1 MQCHDSDNYNTQYN
15 LLAKKNAEECRELVN
30 IKPSVPPCER
40 PNRKPPT
47 LHTFCNHN
55 INIQYKYEGGEKGII
70 KPCGICIRVDENGKK
85 QSPCPVCT
93 KQEMKPEE
101 KLAEAIKCIASP
113 LPRWFNEPERSDPMS
128 VCCRMFGGIKKC
140 PRKVDPCSC
149 QEKGTSNVDKF
160 SVHYPPNKLIPPSEM
175 QRNIKCK
182 PNFRCQG
189 PKGDDTP
196 EVRRYQR
203 ELEMIENYFPKNK
216 FCVPRYTNQNYGW
229 LDNEQIRKLEFCDA
243 SRVAA
248 PKVLQNLKSHENR
261 VFDPIQL
268 QYCLCHN
275 LHKQMDHWK
284 IV

>member
-1 MQCHDSDNYNTQYN
+1 
-15 LLAKKNAEECRELVN
+15 
-30 IKPSVPPCER
+30 
-40 PNRKPPT
+40 
-47 LHTFCNHN
+47 
-55 INIQYKYEGGEKGII
+55 
-70 KPCGICIRVDENGKK
+70 
-85 QSPCPVCT
+85 
-93 KQEMKPEE
+93 
-101 KLAEAIKCIASP
+101 
-113 LPRWFNEPERSDPMS
+113 
-128 VCCRMFGGIKKC
+128 
-140 PRKVDPCSC
+140 
-149 QEKGTSNVDKF
+149 
-160 SVHYPPNKLIPPSEM
+160 M

-189 PKGDDTP
+189 PKGDGDYQTFKPDYKNVPLTEKFYSKYEHLEYIDTP